1 VALSGAATVEDL
13 LALGVGCA
21 TGVPCSWLAP
31 LTTEALAGGRL
42 PYVPAASEGEAIGI
56 AAGSWLGGRLA
67 AVLIQNSGLGNA
79 VNPLTSLAATYELP
93 MLLVVSH
100 RGRVDGDAP
109 QHRLMGAITEPLLE
123 LMQIPT
129 RVLPNEPVA
138 AREVLAAAV
147 ADATARSR
155 PAAVIVPRGTVAPA
169 DQADALPAKHAR
181 PVTVRVEADAPAV
194 APTRAA
200 ALATL
205 AGALRVDDLVIS
217 TTGMVSRELAAAGDR
232 DATFPMMGSMGCAS
246 ALALGV
252 ALAAPA
258 RRVVVVDGDG
268 ALLMKAGAL
277 ATIGAQLP
285 GGLLHLVLDN
295 GCYESTGGQPSASA
309 NVDFAALAAASG
321 YARAATLGGASDL
334 ARLVS
339 GFAVGDGPALAAL
352 AVQPGREAGTPRVPR
367 TPQALRD
374 GFREAVLGPAL
385 VP

>member
-13 LALGVGCA
+13 LALGVTCA

-42 PYVPAASEGEAIGI
+42 PYVPAASEGEAIGV

-93 MLLVVSH
+93 MLLLVSH
-100 RGRVDGDAP
+100 RGRVEGDAP

-129 RVLPNEPVA
+129 RVLPDEPAA

-147 ADATARSR
+147 ADATTNLR

-169 DQADALPAKHAR
+169 RHADPLPAKSAR
-181 PVTVRVEADAPAV
+181 PVTVEAQGDPAPV
-194 APTRAA
+194 APTRAE
-200 ALATL
+200 ALAAL
-205 AGALRVDDLVIS
+205 AGALRADDLVIS
-217 TTGMVSRELAAAGDR
+217 TTGMASRELAAVGDR
-232 DATFPMMGSMGCAS
+232 DASFPMMGSMGCAS
-246 ALALGV
+246 AVALGV

-277 ATIGAQLP
+277 ATIGAQRP
-285 GGLLHLVLDN
+285 GGLLHVVLDN

-309 NVDFAALAAASG
+309 SVDFAALAAACG
-321 YARAATLGGASDL
+321 YGRALTLGGAGDL
-334 ARLVS
+334 ARLVR
-339 GFAVGDGPALAAL
+339 GFGVGEGPAFATLS
-352 AVQPGREAGTPRVPR
+352 VQPGREPGTPRVPR
-367 TPQALRD
+367 TPQAIRD
-374 GFREAVLGPAL
+374 GFREAVLGRAL
-385 VP
+385 IP